1 MAQAVEQMPSKC
13 EALNHKKKKKM
24 GWASMAHACEAEIR
38 RITVQSQTGIRFS
51 RPYLKK
57 KPFTKKGWWSP

>member
-1 MAQAVEQMPSKC
+1 
-13 EALNHKKKKKM
+13 M